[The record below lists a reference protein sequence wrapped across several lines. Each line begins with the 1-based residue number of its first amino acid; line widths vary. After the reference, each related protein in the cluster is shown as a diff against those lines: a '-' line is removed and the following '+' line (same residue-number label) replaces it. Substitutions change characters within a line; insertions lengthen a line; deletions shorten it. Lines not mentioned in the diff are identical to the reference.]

1 MTESPRSS
9 TRGGFSH
16 PNRAASRTLLSAG
29 LMLALL
35 AGILVT
41 PAPARAI
48 SLYEQRANY
57 KKALDHLTAGRMDS
71 FQSLRDSLGDYP
83 LQPYLD
89 YYELQSQISS
99 APAERIDSFRRDNAD
114 LPVADIIYSR
124 WLRRLG
130 QQRRWDTYLDHYEPS
145 SDSELKCY
153 HLRALI
159 GAGNDRAAMDQVADL
174 WLVSASQPKAC
185 DPLFDT
191 WIDRGHLTESMVW
204 DRLGLALKANSR
216 TLARYLQRFFVS
228 PDVKPWAQS
237 YYNVH
242 VTPTAITHTSRF
254 TTDTRYSREVI
265 AHGLIRLAG
274 RDPEAASSAWLSYQD
289 SHDFGPEDSAAIENA
304 LLVGLAREGI
314 FPPREPLPEGAPV
327 ADLALAALIR
337 GSWQDLS
344 YWIEQLPDSKQDDAR
359 WQYWLARALSE
370 TTLNS
375 QRAQLTYAAL
385 AEHRDYYGFLAAEQL
400 GRPIRLNHQ
409 PSPAS
414 ANEINQLRNRPAV
427 QRATELYAVGD
438 LINARREW
446 YRLLPQ
452 LDRREKAIAA
462 TLANRIGWTSQAIR
476 TANAASL
483 SDALELR
490 FPEPYTD
497 EFQRVSHSTT
507 VPDDFLLAIARQESL
522 FDPRARSTANARGL
536 MQLIHPT
543 AERVARRVG
552 ITEPSTSDLYDPSLN
567 IELAGHHL
575 AFLLVRY
582 DSRRPLAAAAY
593 NAGEHRVDRWIKD
606 ASGTWMD
613 VWIESI
619 PFRETRNY
627 VKNVMAFTQVYGQRR
642 GSPRPMLEAH
652 EIRLP

>member
-1 MTESPRSS
+1 MVS
-9 TRGGFSH
+9 
-16 PNRAASRTLLSAG
+16 AAALISALSAAPTH
-29 LMLALL
+29 AL
-35 AGILVT
+35 
-41 PAPARAI
+41 
-48 SLYEQRANY
+48 SLYEQRAAY

-89 YYELQSQISS
+89 YYALQSQISS
-99 APAERIDSFRRDNAD
+99 APPERIAAFRSKHAD
-114 LPVADIIYSR
+114 LPVADIIYVR
-124 WLRRLG
+124 WMKRLG
-130 QQRRWDTYLDHYEPS
+130 QQRRWETFLDHYEPS
-145 SDSELKCY
+145 DNSELKCY

-159 GAGNDRAAMDQVADL
+159 GTGNEREAMSQVGDL
-174 WLVSASQPKAC
+174 WLVATSQPKAC
-185 DPLFDT
+185 DPLFEV
-191 WIDRGHLTESMVW
+191 WIDRENLTESMVW

-216 TLARYLQRFFVS
+216 TLARYLQRFFES
-228 PDVKPWAQS
+228 PNVKPWAQS

-242 VTPTAITHTSRF
+242 VTPATVTQTARF

-274 RDPEAASSAWLSYQD
+274 RDPEAASRAWLSYQD
-289 SHDFGPEDSAAIENA
+289 SHSFTPEDTRAIDNA
-304 LLVGLAREGI
+304 LLVGLARDGT
-314 FPPREPLPEGAPV
+314 FPPREPLADDTPV

-337 GSWQDLS
+337 ESWQDLGF
-344 YWIEQLPDSKQDDAR
+344 WIEQLPTGDRADAR
-359 WQYWLARALSE
+359 WQYWLARSLGE

-375 QRAQLTYAAL
+375 ERAQLTYAAL
-385 AEHRDYYGFLAAEQL
+385 ADSRDYYGFLAAEQL
-400 GRPIRLNHQ
+400 GRPVRLNHQ
-409 PSPAS
+409 PSPAN
-414 ANEINQLRNRPAV
+414 AIEINRMRNRPAV

-438 LINARREW
+438 QINASREW
-446 YRLLPQ
+446 YHLLPQ
-452 LDRREKAIAA
+452 LDQREKAIAA
-462 TLANRIGWTSQAIR
+462 ALANRIGWTSQAIR

-483 SDALELR
+483 RDALELR

-522 FDPRARSTANARGL
+522 FDPRARSSANARGL

-552 ITEPSTSDLYDPSLN
+552 ITEPTTSDLYDPSLN

-575 AFLLVRY
+575 ASLLVRY

-593 NAGEHRVDRWIKD
+593 NAGEHRVDRWMRD
-606 ASGTWMD
+606 APGRWMD

-652 EIRLP
+652 ETRLP